1 MTGGMSSKYDPLEVR
16 NRFLLRN
23 KRMYLFLASC
33 AAVLVLFLTVSSMQS
48 SRKAALS
55 NLPLKTDKSQAGAMD
70 TSDAETT
77 TSLPCSKE
85 TRRKEIIGS
94 IFSDWDNIW
103 VNTNNNSIPT
113 VWSDG
118 GAGSGDG
125 IPPESLEAAN
135 TGSCWPGWCNFFNPT
150 GKCQCHA
157 ECVQRGNCCPDM
169 PQACGIHQATDF
181 ELTFKNVSLSSI
193 VINWSPEACG
203 KFNDTNQFAVEW
215 TTTPEVNETARWLP
229 LHKWQC
235 LAETSAPLHVQH
247 ANLAPHKR
255 YHYRMV
261 AQNTS
266 GSYPVSQHYSVVT
279 APVCAIAPHYN
290 EEVTIPFLVSSLID
304 HVDYFIILDNGS
316 TDYSLDLLQV
326 LYPQHLQFGR
336 LRIIQTGAA
345 RGNMGLVRTMGIQ
358 HSRDL
363 GCRFMVSLE
372 ADSVFYDKGAKSISE
387 LARKIPSGVRSF
399 RHGWLESMQFGWN
412 TTEQWLD
419 GMSLITQNRNTSV
432 TGDVRRQAAPVS
444 GNYLL
449 RVQGVTAHG
458 AYSDESAGRGAENYW
473 YGGDRRGEDIRYET
487 WETWHI
493 HTSLLRPNDRKTEKW
508 KAMGR
513 PPQDAYTWTDPTAL
527 RLKVEELPEAFYRM
541 AEAVQ
546 RMYYELQCS

>member
-1 MTGGMSSKYDPLEVR
+1 MTGGMSTKYDPLEGK
-16 NRFLLRN
+16 NLILLRN
-23 KRMYLFLASC
+23 RRMYLFLSAC
-33 AAVLVLFLTVSSMQS
+33 AAGLFLFLIVSTMHS
-48 SRKAALS
+48 SQKAALS
-55 NLPLKTDKSQAGAMD
+55 KLPLETVKSQGGAMA
-70 TSDAETT
+70 TSDEETRS
-77 TSLPCSKE
+77 TSPCSKE
-85 TRRKEIIGS
+85 TRRKEILGS
-94 IFSDWDNIW
+94 TFSDWENMW
-103 VNTNNNSIPT
+103 VRANDNSIPT

-125 IPPESLEAAN
+125 TPPEPLETAN
-135 TGSCWPGWCNFFNPT
+135 TDSCWPGWCNFFNPT
-150 GKCQCHA
+150 GKCQCYA
-157 ECVQRGNCCPDM
+157 ECVQKGNCCPDM
-169 PQACGIHQATDF
+169 PQACGMQQPTDF
-181 ELTFKNVSLSSI
+181 ELTLKNVSLSSI
-193 VINWSPEACG
+193 VISWSPTACE
-203 KFNDTNQFAVEW
+203 KFRNTSQFAVEW
-215 TTTPEVNETARWLP
+215 TTTPEGNATARWLL
-229 LHKWQC
+229 LHKWEC
-235 LAETSAPLHVQH
+235 PGETSAPLNVQH
-247 ANLAPHKR
+247 VNLAPHKR

-266 GSYPVSQHYSVVT
+266 GSYPVSQHVSVVT

-316 TDYSLDLLQV
+316 TDYSLDLVQV
-326 LYPQHLQFGR
+326 LYPQHLQSGR
-336 LRIIQTGAA
+336 LRIILTGAA
-345 RGNMGLVRTMGIQ
+345 RGNMGIVRTMGIQ
-358 HSRDL
+358 LSRNL

-372 ADSVFYDKGAKSISE
+372 ADSVFYDKGAESITE

-399 RHGWLESMQFGWN
+399 RHVWLESMQFGWN

-419 GMSLITQNRNTSV
+419 GMTLITQKRNTSV

-458 AYSDESAGRGAENYW
+458 AYSDEAAGRGAENYW
-473 YGGDRRGEDIRYET
+473 YGSDRRGENILYET

-493 HTSLLRPNDRKTEKW
+493 HTSLLRPTDRKTEKW

-513 PPQDAYTWTDPTAL
+513 PPQDAYTWTDPTAV

-541 AEAVQ
+541 TDAVR